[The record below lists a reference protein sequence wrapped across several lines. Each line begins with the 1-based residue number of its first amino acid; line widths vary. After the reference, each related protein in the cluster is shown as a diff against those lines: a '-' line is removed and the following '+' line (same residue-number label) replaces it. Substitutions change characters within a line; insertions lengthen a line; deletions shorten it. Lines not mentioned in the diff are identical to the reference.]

1 MCGCASF
8 LLTSHNALFCISL
21 THTHTH
27 TYAHTNC
34 LYVSIHPSLTL
45 SSHPALCRVAPTQN
59 GVAAHISTPEPLGS
73 RLEAAEAALEEVREK
88 IAALQAVEVK
98 LAREA
103 ATLAAEQSEEQ
114 PRESSGMA
122 VPSMI
127 RTETVDDDALA
138 VHDMVMAQRRE
149 RELYG
154 RSNDDND
161 DDDDDDDGD
170 DDDEDTLVQLALEQ
184 LDESS
189 AVDAQERALQPLIHT
204 LFLRACDGSMRSMDA
219 SDEEHVVR
227 LYASHVFG
235 VGGPDRS
242 GNNHNKWWPMA
253 VALDA
258 CRVSIGN
265 ARRAVR
271 R

>member
-161 DDDDDDDGD
+161 NDDDDDDGGGGGGGA
-170 DDDEDTLVQLALEQ
+170 TTCH
-184 LDESS
+184 
-189 AVDAQERALQPLIHT
+189 VD
-204 LFLRACDGSMRSMDA
+204 
-219 SDEEHVVR
+219 VR
-227 LYASHVFG
+227 LAGLDCLKSLG
-235 VGGPDRS
+235 
-242 GNNHNKWWPMA
+242 
-253 VALDA
+253 LDA
-258 CRVSIGN
+258 TQPGSLSLDRIDPDSLEFVTRRLLSLSSTLGDWQRFQCWCVCTCLCVRVC
-265 ARRAVR
+265 ACV
-271 R
+271 